1 MKPCAMPYQG
11 IEIEGAQ
18 KMVCR
23 CCNNSFS
30 GKAILHLEN
39 MPGMAQNF
47 PDDNSIKNDKGIDL
61 DLYQCPYCGLIQIL
75 DQPVEYYK
83 EVIRASAV
91 SKEMREFRIQYFK
104 DFVDE
109 YGLNKKKIVEIGSG
123 CGEFLELMNIT
134 GAEGYG
140 IEYSEQFVDT
150 CRKKGLRVSKAYMEK
165 GTKLPEAPFDGFFIM
180 NFLEHA
186 PDPNSFLQG
195 IWENLRDDAVG
206 LIEVPNVDMIVENH
220 MFSEFIRDHLMYF
233 TSDTLRLLLEKNGFE
248 VLKCYPV
255 WHRYCLAAIVRKR
268 KIMDTT
274 FFYDSL
280 ERMSNEIN
288 CYIDSFINQGQKVAV
303 WGAGHQAL
311 AVIALSK
318 IQNKIEYVVDSAD
331 FKQGKYTPGTHV
343 KIVSPKTLEKNGEI
357 AAIIVMAAS
366 YSDEVASII
375 EERFAWMKIAIL
387 RETGL
392 EYRR

>member
-1 MKPCAMPYQG
+1 M
-11 IEIEGAQ
+11 I
-18 KMVCR
+18 CR
-23 CCNNSFS
+23 CCNNFFN

-47 PDDNSIKNDKGIDL
+47 PDENSLKKDEGMDL
-61 DLYQCPYCGLIQIL
+61 DLYQCPYCGLVQIV
-75 DQPVEYYK
+75 DQPVDYYK

-109 YGLNKKKIVEIGSG
+109 YGLNGKKIVEIGSG
-123 CGEFLELMNIT
+123 CGEFLELMNLT

-140 IEYSEQFVDT
+140 VEYSGQFVEV
-150 CRKKGLRVSKAYMEK
+150 CQKKGLRVSKAYMEN
-165 GTKLPEAPFDGFFIM
+165 GIKLSESPFDGFFIM

-186 PDPNSFLQG
+186 PEPNSFLQG
-195 IWENLRDDAVG
+195 IWGNLCNDAVG

-233 TSDTLRLLLEKNGFE
+233 TRDTLRLLLEKNGFE

-268 KIMDTT
+268 KTMDTT

-280 ERMSNEIN
+280 ERISYDIN
-288 CYIDSFINQGQKVAV
+288 CYIDSFINQGKKVAV

-318 IQNKIEYVVDSAD
+318 IQNKIEFVVDSAD

-343 KIVSPKTLEKNGEI
+343 KIVSPKALEENDDI
-357 AAIIVMAAS
+357 AAIVVMAAS

-375 EERFAWMKIAIL
+375 EGNFAGMKVAIL
-387 RETGL
+387 RENGL
-392 EYRR
+392 EYRSK

>member
-1 MKPCAMPYQG
+1 M
-11 IEIEGAQ
+11 I
-18 KMVCR
+18 CR
-23 CCNNSFS
+23 CCENKFDSEP
-30 GKAILHLEN
+30 ILHFEN
-39 MPGMAQNF
+39 MPTSAQGF
-47 PDDNSIKNDKGIDL
+47 LDESEIERDKGEIL
-61 DLYQCPYCGLIQIL
+61 NLFQCPYCGLIQL
-75 DQPVEYYK
+75 AGKPVPYFR

-91 SKEMREFRIQYFK
+91 SDEMREFRVRYFR
-104 DFVDE
+104 DFVDK
-109 YGLNKKKIVEIGSG
+109 YCLVGKRIIEIGCG
-123 CGEFLELMNIT
+123 CGEFLELMNTT

-140 IEYSEQFVDT
+140 IEYSEQFVDV
-150 CRKKGLRVSKAYMEK
+150 CQKKGLRVSKAYMEK
-165 GTKLPEAPFDGFFIM
+165 GIKLSESPFDGFFIM

-195 IWENLRDDAVG
+195 IWENLCDDAVG
-206 LIEVPNVDMIVENH
+206 LIEVPNVDMIIENH

-255 WHRYCLAAIVRKR
+255 WHGYCLAAIVRKR
-268 KIMDTT
+268 KIMNTQV
-274 FFYDSL
+274 FYDSL
-280 ERMSNEIN
+280 ETICSEMNR
-288 CYIDSFINQGQKVAV
+288 YIDSFVKQDKKVAV

-318 IQNKIEYVVDSAD
+318 IQNKIEFVVDSAD

-343 KIVSPKTLEKNGEI
+343 KIVSPKTLEKSGEI

-375 EERFAWMKIAIL
+375 EENFAGMKIAIL

>member
-1 MKPCAMPYQG
+1 
-11 IEIEGAQ
+11 
-18 KMVCR
+18 MVCR

-47 PDDNSIKNDKGIDL
+47 PDENSIRNDKEMDL
-61 DLYQCPYCGLIQIL
+61 DLYQCPYCGLIQIV

-109 YGLNKKKIVEIGSG
+109 YDLNEKKIVEIGSG
-123 CGEFLELMNIT
+123 CGEFLELMNIA

-140 IEYSEQFVDT
+140 VEYSEKFVDI
-150 CRKKGLRVSKAYMEK
+150 CQKKGLRVSRAYMEK
-165 GTKLPEAPFDGFFIM
+165 GIKLSESPFDGFFIM

-195 IWENLRDDAVG
+195 IWENLCNDAVG
-206 LIEVPNVDMIVENH
+206 LIEVPNVDMIAENH
-220 MFSEFIRDHLMYF
+220 MFSEFICDHLMYF

-255 WHRYCLAAIVRKR
+255 WHGYCLAAIVRKR
-268 KIMDTT
+268 KTMDAT

-288 CYIDSFINQGQKVAV
+288 RYIDSFINQGQKVAV

-318 IQNKIEYVVDSAD
+318 IQNKIEFVVDSAD

-343 KIVSPKTLEKNGEI
+343 KIVAPKILEKNGEI

-366 YSDEVASII
+366 YSDEVVSII
-375 EERFAWMKIAIL
+375 EERFTGMKIAIL
-387 RETGL
+387 REKGL